1 VLNSQ
6 HVLRLKF
13 GELLEMGAVRPL
25 PVEASTLRVLER
37 LNFDQLFA
45 YSEPKRVLRSKTVRG
60 PSLGIESYRDNMYYY
75 FNFKAFPS
83 IEHRRH
89 KGYIRFFKP
98 DDFDTPL
105 EQVNCEVDCDCK
117 DYRFRWAWANT
128 QRDSSR
134 IGADSLNQCIDQA
147 PRITNPTARPG
158 LCKHLLALRNFL
170 YGQDSQFP
178 PSDEPEGPDSG
189 QRGKLVA
196 KSQEFYRLDAISQQA
211 DRAIIDDT
219 GRQIGHIDDQGEP
232 VITPLATVEPEPTPG
247 SALAALRNQDLELRR
262 RAQIRTQGGDPDAPE
277 AAGELPPTAPTVP
290 HAVPPVPEE
299 PPRTNPRNPRNP
311 RSTRNRRTSEPPPT
325 PEGESINHRKD
336 IVNGMDS
343 MTTTIKLVQEVVAA
357 NQVTAPTSPD
367 VPPIPGETGTGT
379 EQKTPSQQALDALK
393 SMEQLLTQLVQL
405 QQTPEPEPEAP
416 MDQQAAPEEPPVPSV
431 PAAPAPRQPSRP
443 ITARKLATAV

>member
-1 VLNSQ
+1 MAAI
-6 HVLRLKF
+6 
-13 GELLEMGAVRPL
+13 ELLL
-25 PVEASTLRVLER
+25 VEAPTLCVLER
-37 LNFDQLFA
+37 LNFDKLFA
-45 YSEPKRVLRSKTVRG
+45 LSEPKRVLRSKTVRG

-83 IEHRRH
+83 TEHRRH

-98 DDFDTPL
+98 EDSDTPL
-105 EQVNCEVDCDCK
+105 EQVDCEVDCDCK
-117 DYRFRWAWANT
+117 DYKFRWAWANT

-147 PRITNPTARPG
+147 PRITNPSARPG

-196 KSQEFYRLDAISQQA
+196 KSAEFYRLDALSQTA

-219 GRQIGHIDDQGEP
+219 GRQIGHVDDQGEP
-232 VITPLATVEPEPTPG
+232 VITPPATVEPEPTPG
-247 SALAALRNQDLELRR
+247 SALAALRNQDLELQR
-262 RAQIRTQGGDPDAPE
+262 RAQIRTQGGDPDIPQ

-290 HAVPPVPEE
+290 QAVPPVPEE

-311 RSTRNRRTSEPPPT
+311 RSTRNRRTSEPPLT

-343 MTTTIKLVQEVVAA
+343 TTTTIKLVQEVLDA
-357 NQVTAPTSPD
+357 NQAAIAAPSD
-367 VPPIPGETGTGT
+367 VPPIPGEGA

-393 SMEQLLTQLVQL
+393 NMERLLGELVQL

-416 MDQQAAPEEPPVPSV
+416 MDQQVAPEEPPVTGQ
-431 PAAPAPRQPSRP
+431 PATPAPRQPSRP
-443 ITARKLATAV
+443 MTARKLATAV